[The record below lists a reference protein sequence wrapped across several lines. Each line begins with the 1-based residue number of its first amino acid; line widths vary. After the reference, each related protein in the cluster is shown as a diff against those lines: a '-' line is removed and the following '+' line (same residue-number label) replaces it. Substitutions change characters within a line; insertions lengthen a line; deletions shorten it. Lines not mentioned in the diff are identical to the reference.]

1 MNTPS
6 TLLHALALA
15 ATLASPMA
23 QAADATYNDEA
34 AFVAAIQGGPGVPII
49 EGFESLE
56 PRLRSLQ
63 PLSSPWFTLSSETT
77 PMGVQ
82 DGSNSPEDGYGSY
95 ATEGTQYLSVYRTGG
110 LPQGTL
116 QFDMNTPGHLFG
128 FSITD
133 VGEVEGTVHLRTDSG
148 AYAGGVDVAV
158 FPPVFGNGQQFFFG
172 LTQDTPFTQ
181 VWLTVNGVDEAYGL
195 DKLYVTLTPVPEPA
209 AAWLLLAGGAAL
221 ALRRRRKAS
230 AAR

>member
-1 MNTPS
+1 MNT
-6 TLLHALALA
+6 TYARCLGLALA
-15 ATLASPMA
+15 ATLAVP
-23 QAADATYNDEA
+23 AAHAANATFTDEA
-34 AFVAAIQGGPGVPII
+34 AFVAAIQSGPGVPVI
-49 EGFESLE
+49 EGFEELTPG
-56 PRLRSLQ
+56 PRTMA
-63 PLSSPWFTLSSETT
+63 PVHTAWFTLRSDTT

-82 DGSNSPEDGYGSY
+82 DGANSPEDGFGSY

-116 QFDMNTPGHLFG
+116 QFDMNTPGQLFG
-128 FSITD
+128 FTITD
-133 VGEVEGTVHLRTDSG
+133 VGEVHGTVHLRTDSG

-158 FPPVFGNGQQFFFG
+158 FPPLFGNGQQFFFG
-172 LTQDTPFTQ
+172 LTQDTPFNQ

-221 ALRRRRKAS
+221 VLRRQQKAS

>member
-82 DGSNSPEDGYGSY
+82 DGSNSPEAMPPRARS
-95 ATEGTQYLSVYRTGG
+95 TCRSTG
-110 LPQGTL
+110 
-116 QFDMNTPGHLFG
+116 
-128 FSITD
+128 
-133 VGEVEGTVHLRTDSG
+133 
-148 AYAGGVDVAV
+148 
-158 FPPVFGNGQQFFFG
+158 
-172 LTQDTPFTQ
+172 
-181 VWLTVNGVDEAYGL
+181 
-195 DKLYVTLTPVPEPA
+195 PA
-209 AAWLLLAGGAAL
+209 ACHRAPC
-221 ALRRRRKAS
+221 S
-230 AAR
+230 ST